1 MPELVSRTPKLG
13 WFFRLS
19 DDAVTPSERLAGP
32 PGIEPGL
39 SVLETDVLPLYDGP
53 VHER

>member
-1 MPELVSRTPKLG
+1 MKTPLKG
-13 WFFRLS
+13 CFHF
-19 DDAVTPSERLAGP
+19 AGP

-53 VHER
+53 EVRKKE